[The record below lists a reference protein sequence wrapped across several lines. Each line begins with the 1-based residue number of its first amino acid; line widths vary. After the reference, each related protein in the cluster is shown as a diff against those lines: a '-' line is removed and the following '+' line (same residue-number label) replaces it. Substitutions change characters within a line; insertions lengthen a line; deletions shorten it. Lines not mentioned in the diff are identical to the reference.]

1 MEGSS
6 QIDLAARLL
15 RMAASLQAASVGM
28 AVSGFGVSALSFA
41 TVWATPSDASMAPRT
56 PAQVAP
62 AATAYF
68 AVSAALTAAAIGAYF
83 ALDYLPYWRHHS
95 AASLAGT
102 RACAGL
108 LDSWLWVGVRNTLCC
123 ALQAQ
128 NGRPRPT
135 SRTRAGS

>member
-1 MEGSS
+1 
-6 QIDLAARLL
+6 
-15 RMAASLQAASVGM
+15 M

-68 AVSAALTAAAIGAYF
+68 ALSAALTAAAIGAYY
-83 ALDYLPYWRHHS
+83 ALDYLPYWQHHS

-102 RACAGL
+102 RACMRVHG
-108 LDSWLWVGVRNTLCC
+108 SWVWVWARAISCAVLCRPKTV
-123 ALQAQ
+123 AHA
-128 NGRPRPT
+128 RPRGRGQAPEP
-135 SRTRAGS
+135 

>member
-1 MEGSS
+1 M
-6 QIDLAARLL
+6 LLPPRLL
-15 RMAASLQAASVGM
+15 RVAACSQAASVGM
-28 AVSGFGVSALSFA
+28 AVSGFGVSALSFV

-83 ALDYLPYWRHHS
+83 ALNYLPYWRHHS

-102 RACAGL
+102 HACTGVHE
-108 LDSWLWVGVRNTLCC
+108 SWLCVCVGKRNKLCC

-128 NGRPRPT
+128 SGCPRLT